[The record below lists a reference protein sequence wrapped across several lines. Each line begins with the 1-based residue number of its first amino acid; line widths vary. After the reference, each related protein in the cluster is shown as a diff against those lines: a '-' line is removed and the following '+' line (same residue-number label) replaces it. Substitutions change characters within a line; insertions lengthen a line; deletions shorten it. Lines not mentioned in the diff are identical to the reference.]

1 MMAYVGYMF
10 ESETT
15 VSVARYRIPL
25 LNILSLYIFLLFSF
39 AKITEESTRHFF
51 FKDGEKYVHLFS
63 HISLKRKEKKVIL
76 MKLRMECIIYFL
88 KQVVYTPTWET
99 QH

>member
-1 MMAYVGYMF
+1 MMAYLGYIF

-15 VSVARYRIPL
+15 VSVARHRIPL

-51 FKDGEKYVHLFS
+51 LKMEKNMSIFFR
-63 HISLKRKEKKVIL
+63 ISLLKEKKNL
-76 MKLRMECIIYFL
+76 MNCEWNVSFIF
-88 KQVVYTPTWET
+88 
-99 QH
+99 